1 MMRHRRKQEG
11 GFALLLIF
19 VFAAGIA
26 IALYMELPRAVF
38 ESARTKQDML
48 TERGEQFKIAI
59 RRYYAKTRMFP
70 TSLDQLENTNGVRFL
85 RRKYVDPMTGKDE
98 WRLIHADG

>member
-19 VFAAGIA
+19 LFAAGIA
-26 IALYMELPRAVF
+26 ISLYMELPRAVF

-48 TERGEQFKIAI
+48 TERGEQFKRGGRDQHGGTA
-59 RRYYAKTRMFP
+59 RRA
-70 TSLDQLENTNGVRFL
+70 
-85 RRKYVDPMTGKDE
+85 
-98 WRLIHADG
+98 